1 MADPYVYEG
10 TTILKNIPNIRDQAK
25 LDEYE
30 STMVQLSLT
39 RLYKEGI
46 NVSRAHHLF
55 DIHKAL
61 FLNIFEWAGQKRIIN
76 IYKQEQVLAGLSV
89 EYSKFDNIEKDLS
102 SIDANIIK
110 TNWEYLST
118 KRKIKLISKII
129 ASIWQVHPFREGN
142 TRSVATFLYFFMK
155 GKGLTIDADFLSKHA
170 KFFRN
175 ALVLASIGKYSEFN
189 HLESI
194 LTDSVDNESVSVN
207 DKKYSE
213 INGYNL
219 DNYKYNYHLVKDG

>member
-61 FLNIFEWAGQKRIIN
+61 FLNIFEWTGQKRIIN

-118 KRKIKLISKII
+118 KRNCFYM
-129 ASIWQVHPFREGN
+129 ASS
-142 TRSVATFLYFFMK
+142 SVQ
-155 GKGLTIDADFLSKHA
+155 
-170 KFFRN
+170 RR
-175 ALVLASIGKYSEFN
+175 
-189 HLESI
+189 
-194 LTDSVDNESVSVN
+194 
-207 DKKYSE
+207 
-213 INGYNL
+213 
-219 DNYKYNYHLVKDG
+219 